1 MKPTDLRSMISQL
14 IFARLGSNLHP
25 DIAAEDQ
32 ERDVQSLLS
41 EYPIGGLVLFNG
53 SLATTPAMLAR
64 LQAVSDY
71 PLLIAA
77 DIERGTGQQL
87 RGATVFPHAMAFDA
101 PRFGLTETKG
111 AGDETHAA
119 ETTEVGNNTHAA
131 EIMVRENIQAA
142 ARIIARE
149 ALSAGIQIS
158 FAPVADVHSNPNNPI
173 ISTRAFGKD
182 PSTVGG
188 RVRAYI
194 RGCQDIGLLT
204 TAKHFP
210 GHGDTDTDSHA
221 EVPVLDKSI
230 LDLEQTEF
238 PPFIDAIS
246 EGVDLIMTAH
256 VAYPAVDPT
265 GEIATASHAILTDL
279 LRNRM
284 AFRGA
289 IISDSLLMAAAGQD
303 VDGSRAA
310 GQDVDGSRA
319 AGQDVDG
326 SRAAEMIRA
335 GVNILLDVADPP
347 ALILQIEEEVRA
359 GRLAEHLVYQAF
371 ERVWALKTGLL
382 DRFGPEIFS
391 DPGRVVP
398 VGAEERVSN
407 QIFAD
412 DIASRACHIRSG
424 SVSNARISRNGLCV
438 VHVCPRPVYSDPAM
452 ESVEVIF
459 SESFADLSFIN
470 AFPDMFDGPEFSAEI
485 LARAR
490 QSTGIVV
497 LVTAKPAAWQK
508 FGVTPEQTALIDSV
522 LALHGSVLVFTGS
535 PVEEISEDRAAL
547 SFCLYSDTVPSL
559 RALVARLS
567 AIADQTV

>member
-1 MKPTDLRSMISQL
+1 
-14 IFARLGSNLHP
+14 
-25 DIAAEDQ
+25 
-32 ERDVQSLLS
+32 
-41 EYPIGGLVLFNG
+41 
-53 SLATTPAMLAR
+53 
-64 LQAVSDY
+64 
-71 PLLIAA
+71 
-77 DIERGTGQQL
+77 
-87 RGATVFPHAMAFDA
+87 
-101 PRFGLTETKG
+101 
-111 AGDETHAA
+111 
-119 ETTEVGNNTHAA
+119 
-131 EIMVRENIQAA
+131 
-142 ARIIARE
+142 
-149 ALSAGIQIS
+149 
-158 FAPVADVHSNPNNPI
+158 
-173 ISTRAFGKD
+173 
-182 PSTVGG
+182 
-188 RVRAYI
+188 
-194 RGCQDIGLLT
+194 
-204 TAKHFP
+204 
-210 GHGDTDTDSHA
+210 
-221 EVPVLDKSI
+221 
-230 LDLEQTEF
+230 
-238 PPFIDAIS
+238 
-246 EGVDLIMTAH
+246 
-256 VAYPAVDPT
+256 
-265 GEIATASHAILTDL
+265 
-279 LRNRM
+279 
-284 AFRGA
+284 
-289 IISDSLLMAAAGQD
+289 
-303 VDGSRAA
+303 
-310 GQDVDGSRA
+310 
-319 AGQDVDG
+319 
-326 SRAAEMIRA
+326 MIRA

-391 DPGRVVP
+391 DPGSVVR